1 MCSRYANSAKTT
13 GQKQRNGDELLETKL
28 AMEFMVTVLRFP
40 SHSIPGTS
48 RLETQALRR
57 RLTRAKVD
65 PGGTGETC
73 PSGECPT
80 VRLPT
85 FRPSICSLST
95 YIYLDELHVKKFLGI
110 LKKRGRLNF
119 SNYS

>member
-1 MCSRYANSAKTT
+1 MCSRYANSTKAT

-57 RLTRAKVD
+57 PLTRAKVD
-65 PGGTGETC
+65 PEGRGRPAPPGNVLQ
-73 PSGECPT
+73 SGC
-80 VRLPT
+80 LPT
-85 FRPSICSLST
+85 
-95 YIYLDELHVKKFLGI
+95 
-110 LKKRGRLNF
+110 GRL
-119 SNYS
+119 SVACLPIYT